1 MHMPAIN
8 EAKLIQAEVK
18 LRNLLVTKEVTETR
32 RSMVRWLALSLGII
46 NPGETRLSAIYVLD
60 AMLYFQFQKKQDPNV
75 EELSEY
81 ISKSWQPI
89 NEKTLRYH
97 LLQLKTSNIIVHS
110 KGRYSMLF
118 PEDGEKYDESAWIRG
133 YFESEIS
140 PIREKI
146 ASVIRE
152 IKKR

>member
-1 MHMPAIN
+1 MPKIN
-8 EAKLIQAEVK
+8 EAKLIQAEIK
-18 LRNLLVTKEVTETR
+18 LRNLLITKEVTETR
-32 RSMVRWLALSLGII
+32 RSMVRWIALSLGII
-46 NPGETRLSAIYVLD
+46 NPGETRISAIYVLD
-60 AMLYFQFQKKQDPNV
+60 AILYFQFQKNLDPNV

-97 LLQLKTSNIIVHS
+97 LLRFKSANIMGHS
-110 KGRYSMLF
+110 KGRYFLLF
-118 PEDGEKYDESAWIRG
+118 PEYAEKYDEGAWIRS

-146 ASVIRE
+146 TSIIKE
-152 IKKR
+152 MKKR

>member
-1 MHMPAIN
+1 MPAIN
-8 EAKLIQAEVK
+8 EAKLIQAEIK
-18 LRNLLVTKEVTETR
+18 LRNLLITKEVTETR

-60 AMLYFQFQKKQDPNV
+60 AMLYFQFQKRHDPNV
-75 EELSEY
+75 SELAEY

-97 LLQLKTSNIIVHS
+97 LLQLKSANIMEHS
-110 KGRYSMLF
+110 KGRYFMLF
-118 PEDGEKYDESAWIRG
+118 PEDSEKYDEEAWIRG

-146 ASVIRE
+146 TSIIRE